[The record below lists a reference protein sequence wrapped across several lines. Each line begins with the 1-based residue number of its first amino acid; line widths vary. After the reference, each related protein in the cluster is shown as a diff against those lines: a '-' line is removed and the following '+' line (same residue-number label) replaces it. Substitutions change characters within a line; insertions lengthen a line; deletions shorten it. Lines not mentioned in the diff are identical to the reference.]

1 MTRMSPMKLATRL
14 LVFLLLGLLAC
25 SLVHAQEPQLI
36 EATRVAGNDYIPKE
50 GILDEVKDI
59 LPAGQPY
66 TPERQRAAQQ
76 AVMNM
81 GYFDDVQVTTEAG
94 ERGLVVV
101 IRVVEKQRIQ
111 KIVFVGNS
119 VVSEASLADVI
130 FTRVGH
136 VIDDRIIRRDVRRIE
151 DFYAKQGY
159 IAHVSKASVGQYGVL
174 TFVIEEARVEDIIIE
189 GLKRTQPIVIRREL
203 TVKPGELFQERAV
216 ARDIQKIF
224 NLGIF
229 GNVTSD
235 IRPGV
240 KDPQR
245 GIIVV
250 LTVEEKRTGTASVA
264 AGYSSLDKFVLV
276 LSLSE
281 NNFRGRG
288 ERVSANIELFGR
300 TSYELSFFEPYIDAR
315 GTSFSARVYDTE
327 QQRRFLSGSTV
338 STDNNDFNERRTGAT
353 FSVSRPLDPY
363 TRASIRIRSE
373 EVSSSTDQAVRQF
386 SESITNSSTT
396 QQTSTGGNNNN
407 NQNVGPGNERP
418 GETPPDNPH
427 LLPDIPEPGDIL
439 PPITVA
445 APLHPGGRLTSFTL
459 GWTRDSRNL
468 IANPTSGAYTALS
481 WEDAGNFLGGQ
492 TSFNK
497 VLGEQRYYRLLPNKR
512 DVIAAR
518 LMGGASMGDVPFFE
532 AFSVGGANTLRGYQD
547 DRFRGDNMLLFNL
560 EFRRPVSDRLT
571 GVAFLDVGD
580 AFGGVFPTV
589 VPGFSIPA
597 DDQNFTPHVGVGAGI
612 RVVTPIG
619 PIRLDFGWGDEGS
632 QAHFSFGQMF

>member
-1 MTRMSPMKLATRL
+1 MIQMKLAPRL
-14 LVFLLLGLLAC
+14 LVVLLLGLLVC

-36 EATRVAGNDYIPKE
+36 EATRVVGNDYIPKE
-50 GILDEVKDI
+50 GILDEVKDV

-66 TPERQRAAQQ
+66 TPERATAAQQ

-94 ERGLVVV
+94 TRGLVVV

-111 KIVFVGNS
+111 KIVFVGNT
-119 VVSEASLADVI
+119 VVSEATLADVV

-151 DFYAKQGY
+151 DYYAQQGF

-174 TFVIEEARVEDIIIE
+174 TFVIEEARVEDVVIE
-189 GLKRTQPIVIRREL
+189 GLKRTKPIVIRREL
-203 TVKPGELFQERAV
+203 TVKPGELFQEKAV

-250 LTVEEKRTGTASVA
+250 LAVEEKRTGSASVA

-288 ERVSANIELFGR
+288 ERVSANVELFGR
-300 TSYELSFFEPYIDAR
+300 TSYELSFFEPYIDQR
-315 GTSFSARVYDTE
+315 GTSFSGRLYDTE
-327 QQRRFLSGSTV
+327 RERQFVGTTTFSNA
-338 STDNNDFNERRTGAT
+338 TDTANFNERRTGGT
-353 FSVSRPLDPY
+353 FSLSRPLDPT
-363 TRASIRIRSE
+363 TRASVRFRSE
-373 EVSSSTDQAVRQF
+373 KVSDSSLEVTRQF
-386 SESITNSSTT
+386 SENPSNASNTAQS
-396 QQTSTGGNNNN
+396 GGNTGNGFNI
-407 NQNVGPGNERP
+407 PGQGRP
-418 GETPPDNPH
+418 GQTPPDNPN
-427 LLPDIPEPGDIL
+427 LLPDIPGPGDIVG
-439 PPITVA
+439 PIVVA
-445 APLHPGGRLTSFTL
+445 APLHAGGTLTSITL
-459 GWTRDSRNL
+459 GWTRDTRNL
-468 IANPTSGAYTALS
+468 IANPTAGMYTALS
-481 WEDAGNFLGGQ
+481 WEDAGSVFGGEVN
-492 TSFNK
+492 FNK
-497 VLGEQRYYRLLPNKR
+497 VLGEVRMYHLLPNKR
-512 DVIAAR
+512 DVLAGR
-518 LMGGASMGDVPFFE
+518 LMGGAALGDLPFFE
-532 AFSVGGANTLRGYQD
+532 SFSVGGANTLRGYQED
-547 DRFRGDNMLLFNL
+547 SFRGDNMLLMNL
-560 EFRRPVSDRLT
+560 EYRRPFSDRLT
-571 GVAFLDVGD
+571 GVGFVDVGD
-580 AFGGVFPTV
+580 AFGGVFQTV
-589 VPGFSIPA
+589 VPGFAILA
-597 DDQNFTPHVGVGAGI
+597 IDQSFTPHVGAGVGI

-632 QAHFSFGQMF
+632 QAHFSFGHMF